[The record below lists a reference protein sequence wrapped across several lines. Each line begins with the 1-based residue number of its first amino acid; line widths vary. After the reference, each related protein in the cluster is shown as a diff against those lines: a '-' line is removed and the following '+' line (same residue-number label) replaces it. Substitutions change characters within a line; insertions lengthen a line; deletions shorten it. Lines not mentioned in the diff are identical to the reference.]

1 MYTNHKDI
9 IALPNGSRVM
19 EARFKQI
26 RRLFGGKPGVAF
38 EVPDYQRGYEWEQRQ
53 WEDLWLDIDR
63 INTHVE
69 QHYLGNIILLEVEPG
84 SLYEIVD
91 GQQRMVTISLVMMAI
106 RDAPEIKDSDDM
118 RIDDII
124 NTYPANEAVRKLK
137 LADDDADSAYESIW
151 NGNSSKAE
159 GRIKKAYDYYYDRV
173 SGLSE
178 DELNEL
184 INNVVKYLRVVETMA
199 KDASL
204 AYTVFQSQNDRGK
217 EVSPQILAK
226 ARIHGAAEDLDKLD
240 RQEVIGRW
248 DHIYKLLE
256 DNLGSPRYQDDLR
269 VRRPMTQI
277 LINSHVPTPT
287 QIDKGVLYR
296 EFEKI
301 LEEYGSVVDFVE
313 WFQDQVDIYLEITS
327 SSYEISGRGIPD
339 DAIRHLQ
346 YLNSASTHSEAL
358 SLAIYNS
365 IDDDI
370 SLQENFRLASILA
383 MRMEL
388 GGSSS
393 ASTRD
398 AIYTTARDVR
408 NTDDTSEIRTVIKDA
423 IEARTPSDEE
433 IFENLR
439 ANEMTIRGIW
449 NFRTMLKL
457 VSIEEERRG
466 PLKMKLGDL
475 DIEHIAPRRAFS
487 NTKYAEWRRKLDE
500 DEFEDRKDKLGNL
513 TLLLPSD
520 HSGLDETSFENKKHT
535 YTNSDVKI
543 AEEVASYDDWNDEKI
558 EERTELLANELI
570 SRWSI

>member
-1 MYTNHKDI
+1 
-9 IALPNGSRVM
+9 M

-26 RRLFGGKPGVAF
+26 RSLFGGKRGVEF

-69 QHYLGNIILLEVEPG
+69 QHYLGSIILLEVESG

-91 GQQRMVTISLVMMAI
+91 GQQRMVTISLIMMAI
-106 RDAPEIKDSDDM
+106 RDAPEIKDPDDM

-137 LADDDADSAYESIW
+137 LADNEADSTYESIW
-151 NGNSSKAE
+151 EGNSDQAE
-159 GRIKKAYDYYYDRV
+159 GQIKKAYDYYFDRV
-173 SGLSE
+173 SELSE
-178 DELNEL
+178 EDLNEL
-184 INNVVKYLRVVETMA
+184 IDNIVKYLRVVETMA
-199 KDASL
+199 KDTSL

-226 ARIHGAAEDLDKLD
+226 ARIHGAAEDLDEDLD

-248 DHIYKLLE
+248 DHIYDLLE

-277 LINSHVPTPT
+277 LINSYVPTPT

-301 LEEYGSVVDFVE
+301 LEEYDTVVDFVE
-313 WFQDQVDIYLEITS
+313 WFQDQVDVYLELTS
-327 SSYEISGRGIPD
+327 NRYEISGRGIPD

-346 YLNSASTHSEAL
+346 YLNSASTHSEVL
-358 SLAIYNS
+358 SLAIHNNVE
-365 IDDDI
+365 DDI
-370 SLQENFRLASILA
+370 SLKENFRLASILA

-408 NTDDTSEIRTVIKDA
+408 HADDPSAIRRIIEDA
-423 IEARTPSDEE
+423 IGERTPSDEE

-439 ANEMTIRGIW
+439 ANDMTIRGIW
-449 NFRTMLKL
+449 NFRTLLKL

-466 PLKMKLGDL
+466 PLKMKLNDL
-475 DIEHIAPRRAFS
+475 DIEHIAPRRTFAD
-487 NTKYAEWRRKLDE
+487 TKYAEWRRKLEE
-500 DEFEDRKDKLGNL
+500 DEFDDRKDKLGNL

-520 HSGLDETSFENKKHT
+520 HSGLDETSFEDKKHT

-558 EERTELLANELI
+558 EERTELLAEELI

>member
-1 MYTNHKDI
+1 
-9 IALPNGSRVM
+9 M

-26 RRLFGGKPGVAF
+26 RSLFGGKRGVEF

-69 QHYLGNIILLEVEPG
+69 QHYLGSIILLEVEAG

-91 GQQRMVTISLVMMAI
+91 GQQRMVTISLIMMAI
-106 RDAPEIKDSDDM
+106 RDAPEIKDPDDM

-137 LADDDADSAYESIW
+137 LADNEADSTYESIW
-151 NGNSSKAE
+151 EGNSDQAE
-159 GRIKKAYDYYYDRV
+159 GQIKKAYDYYFDRV
-173 SGLSE
+173 SDLSE
-178 DELNEL
+178 EDLNEL
-184 INNVVKYLRVVETMA
+184 IDNIVKYLRVVETMA
-199 KDASL
+199 KDTSL

-226 ARIHGAAEDLDKLD
+226 ARIHGAAEDLDEDLD

-248 DHIYKLLE
+248 DHIYDLLE

-277 LINSHVPTPT
+277 LINSYVPTPT

-301 LEEYGSVVDFVE
+301 LEEYDTVVDFVE
-313 WFQDQVDIYLEITS
+313 WFQDQVDVYLELTS
-327 SSYEISGRGIPD
+327 NQYEISGREIPD

-346 YLNSASTHSEAL
+346 YLNSASTHSEVL
-358 SLAIYNS
+358 SLAIHNNVE
-365 IDDDI
+365 DDI
-370 SLQENFRLASILA
+370 SLKENFRLASILA

-408 NTDDTSEIRTVIKDA
+408 HADDPSAIRRIIEDA
-423 IEARTPSDEE
+423 IGERTPSDEE

-439 ANEMTIRGIW
+439 ANDMTIRGIW
-449 NFRTMLKL
+449 NFRTLLKL

-466 PLKMKLGDL
+466 PLKMKLNDL
-475 DIEHIAPRRAFS
+475 DIEHIAPRRTFAD
-487 NTKYAEWRRKLDE
+487 TKYAEWRRKLEE
-500 DEFEDRKDKLGNL
+500 DEFDDRKDKLGNL

-520 HSGLDETSFENKKHT
+520 HSGLDETSFEDKKHT

-558 EERTELLANELI
+558 EERTELLAEELI

>member
-1 MYTNHKDI
+1 
-9 IALPNGSRVM
+9 M

-26 RRLFGGKPGVAF
+26 RSLFGGKRGVEF

-69 QHYLGNIILLEVEPG
+69 QHYLGSIILLEVEPG

-91 GQQRMVTISLVMMAI
+91 GQQRMVTISLIMMAI
-106 RDAPEIKDSDDM
+106 RDAPEIKDPDDM

-124 NTYPANEAVRKLK
+124 NTYPANEPVRKVK
-137 LADDDADSAYESIW
+137 LADDDADSTYENIW
-151 NGNSSKAE
+151 KGNSDQTD
-159 GRIKKAYDYYYDRV
+159 GQIKKAYDYYYDRV
-173 SGLSE
+173 SDLSE
-178 DELNEL
+178 NELNEL
-184 INNVVKYLRVVETMA
+184 IDNIVKYLRVVETMA
-199 KDASL
+199 KDTSL

-226 ARIHGAAEDLDKLD
+226 ARIHGAAEDLDDDLD
-240 RQEVIGRW
+240 SQEVIGRW
-248 DHIYKLLE
+248 DHIYSLLE
-256 DNLGSPRYQDDLR
+256 DNLGSPRYKDDLR

-277 LINSHVPTPT
+277 LINSYVPTPT

-296 EFEKI
+296 EFEKV
-301 LEEYGSVVDFVE
+301 LEEYDSVVDFVE
-313 WFQDQVDIYLEITS
+313 WFQDQVDMYLELTS
-327 SSYEISGRGIPD
+327 NQYEISGRGIPD

-346 YLNSASTHSEAL
+346 YLNSASTHSEVL
-358 SLAIYNS
+358 SLAIYNN
-365 IDDDI
+365 IEDDI
-370 SLQENFRLASILA
+370 SLKENFRLASILA

-408 NTDDTSEIRTVIKDA
+408 QTDDPSKIRNTIQDA
-423 IEARTPSDEE
+423 IGKKTPSDDE

-439 ANEMTIRGIW
+439 ANQMTIRGIW
-449 NFRTMLKL
+449 NFRTLLKL

-466 PLKMKLGDL
+466 PIKMELNNL
-475 DIEHIAPRRAFS
+475 DVEHIAPRRTFT
-487 NTKYAEWRRKLDE
+487 NTKYAEWRRKHEE
-500 DEFEDRKDKLGNL
+500 DKFDDRKDKLGNL
-513 TLLLPSD
+513 TVLLPSD
-520 HSGLDETSFENKKHT
+520 HSSLDETSFENKKHT

-543 AEEVASYDDWNDEKI
+543 AEEVATYDDWNDEMI